1 MKKKRALT
9 IDDLIKFCNEHKFYE
24 FSSKKMGYKLS
35 VQVPASFEI
44 SEDTDDYS
52 HQGMMKVKIKV
63 FHTGLNRNGSYVSEE
78 AAKKAMSSIKNRPVL
93 AAIHQLDDGTWD
105 FESHNI
111 EIIENEDGESEVRY
125 IEHQV
130 GSFSEE
136 EPFFEYD
143 EENDKNFVCAYAWIP
158 EEYTKAAEILRRKN
172 GTKNSCELTVD
183 ELSYNAKEKYLELV
197 SFYVEGSTFLG
208 SRANG
213 DEIGEGMLGSRA
225 DIVDFST
232 ENNSVVDFNE
242 NTLIEALNNLN
253 ATLSN
258 LNIKNVQRGGEETVS
273 KFEELLEKY
282 QVTENDIDFDYKDLS
297 DDELEKKF
305 AEKFDEDENVNDE
318 GITGDG
324 DGEDDI
330 GGENEE
336 NESEVFQKIFEIS
349 HEDIRCA
356 LYQLLAPYEE
366 ANDEYYYIVGVFD
379 DHFAYEN
386 WSGNQIW
393 GQKYT
398 KENDNVTFEGER
410 YTLHRELLTDSE
422 YTELQSM
429 RSNYAQI
436 EAELRAYQEKENNAR
451 KDELFKSEDYSAISD
466 CKEFVELKNDHEALT
481 YDELVGKLDNMLLS
495 FVKNGKIEI
504 PSKEGPKEKVNKK
517 IFNHPS
523 AKNKRS
529 RYGNLFKK

>member
-9 IDDLIKFCNEHKFYE
+9 IDDLIKFCSEHKFYE

-44 SEDTDDYS
+44 NEDTNDYS

-63 FHTGLNRNGSYVSEE
+63 FHTGLNRNGSHISEE
-78 AAKKAMSSIKNRPVL
+78 SAKKAMSSIKNRPIL

-111 EIIENEDGESEVRY
+111 EIVENENGESEIRY
-125 IEHQV
+125 IERQV

-158 EEYTKAAEILRRKN
+158 EEYTKAAEILRRKS

-183 ELSYNAKEKYLELV
+183 ELSYNAKEKCLELI

-232 ENNSVVDFNE
+232 ENNSVVDLNE
-242 NTLIEALNNLN
+242 NKLIETLNNLN
-253 ATLSN
+253 ATLSS
-258 LNIKNVQRGGEETVS
+258 LNNIENTQRGGETVS

-282 QVTENDIDFDYKDLS
+282 QVTENDIDFDYKGLS

-305 AEKFDEDENVNDE
+305 AEKFDESENVD
-318 GITGDG
+318 
-324 DGEDDI
+324 
-330 GGENEE
+330 NEE
-336 NESEVFQKIFEIS
+336 DESNAEENNGETEVFQKIFEIS
-349 HEDIRCA
+349 HEDIRYA

-366 ANDEYYYIVGVFD
+366 ADNEFYYIIGVFD

-398 KENDNVTFEGER
+398 KENDNVAFEGER

-422 YTELQSM
+422 YAELQSM
-429 RSNYAQI
+429 RSNYTKI
-436 EAELRAYQEKENNAR
+436 EAELKMYQEKENNAR
-451 KDELFKSEDYSAISD
+451 KEELFKSEDYSAISD
-466 CKEFVELKNDHEALT
+466 SKEFIELKNDHEALT

-495 FVKNGKIEI
+495 FAKNGRIELS
-504 PSKEGPKEKVNKK
+504 SKKEEKEKVNKK
-517 IFNHPS
+517 IFNDPS
-523 AKNKRS
+523 IKNKRS